1 MKVKSSESFV
11 YKVKVEAAES
21 VSGRKKSDAC
31 LLGMLL
37 MSDNSTGEI
46 IYKNDS
52 EICKDLFVRLVSH
65 VIPQNSGINEEIIR
79 HRGRLP
85 EYKISVAENGDIKAI
100 FERLGISSLCCAELI
115 TRADKLTDANF
126 GAFMTGV
133 FLSGGRVTDPERE
146 YHLEIAFP
154 ECSDDVL
161 YDGIST
167 LLENHVGLSAK
178 HRMRN
183 EQKVLYFKD
192 SENIEDM
199 LTLIGATGASLE
211 VMNTKVYKDIR
222 NRANRA
228 TNCDTANL
236 ERQNVSAQ
244 KQLEAIKIIEN
255 STDGLAQLSD
265 ELREAAVLRLKY
277 PEYALSELAD
287 EFDPPLSKSG
297 VNHRFGKLI
306 EIADNI
312 NKPKAKEG

>member
-1 MKVKSSESFV
+1 MKVKSAESFV
-11 YKVKVEAAES
+11 YKVKAEAAES

-37 MSDNSTGEI
+37 MCDNSTGGI
-46 IYKNDS
+46 IYKTDS

-65 VIPQNSGINEEIIR
+65 VIFQNGSIGVEVVR
-79 HRGRLP
+79 HRGRSP
-85 EYKISVAENGDIKAI
+85 EYRIAVTESDDVKAV
-100 FERLGISSLCCAELI
+100 FERLGISGFGCSELI
-115 TRADKLTDANF
+115 TRADKLTDSNF
-126 GAFMTGV
+126 GALMTGI

-154 ECSDDVL
+154 ECSDNML
-161 YDGIST
+161 CDGIST

-178 HRMRN
+178 RRVRN
-183 EQKVLYFKD
+183 EKKVLYFKD

-236 ERQNVSAQ
+236 ERQNISAQ
-244 KQLEAIKIIEN
+244 RQLDAIKIIEN
-255 STDGLAQLSD
+255 SPEGLSQLPD
-265 ELREAAVLRLKY
+265 ELREAASLRLKY
-277 PEYALSELAD
+277 PENALSELAG

-297 VNHRFGKLI
+297 VNHRFRKLI
-306 EIADNI
+306 EIADKI
-312 NKPKAKEG
+312 NKPKEKEG